1 LTVRSGNSRTKRAL
15 GGGTLYDI
23 GVYCI
28 NAARHLFRAE
38 PTEAMAI
45 SVNSG
50 AARVKEI
57 DESTA
62 GLLRFDG
69 DRVASFVTSFN
80 AADIGSYE
88 IVGTKGN
95 IRVDPGYE
103 YAEGLSVSTTIDGK
117 TSRERTGKRD
127 QFAPELLYFSDC
139 ILRNREPEPSGRE
152 GLQDVRIVQA
162 LYRSAKTGRAVA
174 IPPYRPAKRPT
185 RRQRIT
191 RPGIPKPSPLVR
203 SRAGASRAPVRNW
216 DRGVHKRSSLR
227 GEE

>member
-1 LTVRSGNSRTKRAL
+1 
-15 GGGTLYDI
+15 
-23 GVYCI
+23 
-28 NAARHLFRAE
+28 
-38 PTEAMAI
+38 MAI

-62 GLLRFDG
+62 ALLRFG
-69 DRVASFVTSFN
+69 ADRVASFVTSFN
-80 AADIGSYE
+80 AADVGSYE
-88 IVGTKGN
+88 IVGTKGS

-103 YAEGLSVSTTIDGK
+103 YAEGLTFSTTIGGK
-117 TSRERTGKRD
+117 TKRERTGKHD

-162 LYRSAKTGRAVA
+162 LYKSAKTGRAVS
-174 IPPYRPAKRPT
+174 IPRYRPAKQPS

-203 SRAGASRAPVRNW
+203 VESGS
-216 DRGVHKRSSLR
+216 
-227 GEE
+227 E